1 MDEKLW
7 IAVAFAAFFALVG
20 KPVLRMLTKALD
32 KRSAAIERELSEAVR
47 LREEA
52 QATLAAYQ
60 KKHREVSE
68 EAEDIL
74 KHAREEARKLQQNA
88 QEAIK
93 KAVEVRIS
101 QADEK
106 ISLEEKK
113 AIQEVQRQ
121 VVDVAIQAAR
131 SVIVDT
137 MQTEADEQLIQLA
150 VKDLHRVV
158 H

>member
-1 MDEKLW
+1 MNEQSW
-7 IAVAFAAFFALVG
+7 VAVAFVVFIALVW
-20 KPVLRMLTKALD
+20 KPFVRAMTSALD
-32 KRSAAIERELSEAVR
+32 KRSVAIERELAEAVR

-60 KKHREVSE
+60 KKHRQVSE
-68 EAEDIL
+68 ESEEIL
-74 KHAREEARKLQQNA
+74 KHAREEARRMQADA

-93 KAVEVRIS
+93 KAVEVRIA

-113 AIQEVQRQ
+113 AIQDVQRQ
-121 VVDVAIQAAR
+121 VVDMAVQAAR
-131 SVIVDT
+131 SVIVDNL
-137 MQTEADEQLIQLA
+137 QNEADEQLIRLA